1 MLFDLNSVMNLS
13 EADAVQKIKNAG
25 MKPRIRAKNGT
36 AFIVTADYRTDRV
49 NIWIDGDV
57 VVGATIG

>member
-1 MLFDLNSVMNLS
+1 MSFNLNSILNLS

-25 MKPRIRAKNGT
+25 MKPRIRARNGT

-57 VVGATIG
+57 VVRATIG